1 MLEILDVDNLYL
13 RQFDALI
20 ALEEFHKAVLACGS
34 VMVGLNGRCR
44 RAQQDF
50 CAHHLSKHDG
60 STTGMVARGR
70 ILLLIGGLMLLVDN
84 HQTKILERQEYGT
97 AGSEDDVVRM
107 G

>member
-20 ALEEFHKAVLACGS
+20 ALKEFHETVLACGS
-34 VMVGLNGRCR
+34 IMVGLNGRCR
-44 RAQQDF
+44 CAQQNL

-60 STTGMVARGR
+60 CATGMVARGR

-84 HQTKILERQEYGT
+84 HQTKILKGQEYGT
-97 AGSEDDVVRM
+97 TSSEDDVVRM